1 MCVYKK
7 IVFGLLLLAV
17 SFFSF
22 AGTVERDVFKSS
34 VLKREYA
41 YTIYLPD
48 GYADADFRYSVV
60 YLLHGSNGSEM
71 SWLNQGKVK
80 ATLDRLINEG
90 VIAPLIVVMPGHNE
104 SWWADG
110 NDEKAQTALL
120 EDLFPRIE
128 KKYRTTDNKR
138 NRAVAGLSAGG
149 FGTVNLILQFPEMF
163 ATGAALSPA
172 VYTPVPPKG
181 SSAYRHKVFQTNGE
195 LDPQVWE
202 KLNWTSHIDS
212 YRAKNIKVPLYINS
226 GDHDRFDIAYH
237 GAYFYQVMREFQPE
251 YVEYR
256 VVDGDHEWS
265 VWESTIDDALI
276 YMSKYL
282 AGPR

>member
-1 MCVYKK
+1 MASYKN
-7 IVFGLLLLAV
+7 IAFGFLLLSLTL
-17 SFFSF
+17 FSY
-22 AGTVERDVFKSS
+22 AGTVEREVFKSS

-41 YTIYLPD
+41 YTIYLPE
-48 GYADADFRYSVV
+48 GYADADFRYSVL

-80 ATLDRLINEG
+80 STLDQLIRSGE
-90 VIAPLIVVMPGHNE
+90 IAPLIVVMPGHNE

-110 NDEKAQTALL
+110 KDEKAQSALL
-120 EDLFPRIE
+120 KDLFPRIE
-128 KKYRTTDNKR
+128 KKYRTTNNKR

-149 FGTVNLILQFPEMF
+149 FGTINLILQYPEMF
-163 ATGAALSPA
+163 AAGAALSPA
-172 VYTPVPPKG
+172 VYTPVPPKS

-195 LDPQVWE
+195 LDPEVWG
-202 KLNWTSHIDS
+202 KLNWTSHIDA
-212 YRAKNIKVPLYINS
+212 YKAKDTKVPLYINS

-237 GAYFYQVMREFQPE
+237 GANFYQVMREFQPE

-256 VVDGDHEWS
+256 VVDGDHTWD
-265 VWESTIDDALI
+265 VWESTIGDALK
-276 YMSKYL
+276 YVSKYL